1 MLEVSCGEEQQTS
14 RRAHGPRGP
23 RGKHARFQ
31 IHRRGRRPFLS
42 PLPLLDLPQLRK
54 LMGWFTRAE
63 PEKPNAASRD
73 DRKKCWESRDL
84 YFSCLDAAQ
93 VVVPGS
99 EGDRCNAQ
107 NKAFQQNCA
116 KSWVRVATR
125 LSVCPSR
132 HSHDDACFSDFAG
145 GLL

>member
-1 MLEVSCGEEQQTS
+1 
-14 RRAHGPRGP
+14 
-23 RGKHARFQ
+23 
-31 IHRRGRRPFLS
+31 
-42 PLPLLDLPQLRK
+42 
-54 LMGWFTRAE
+54 MGWFTRAE

-116 KSWVRVATR
+116 KSWVDYFNKRRVLAEQQKPI
-125 LSVCPSR
+125 LAQANMQAE
-132 HSHDDACFSDFAG
+132 DAKRKAS
-145 GLL
+145 